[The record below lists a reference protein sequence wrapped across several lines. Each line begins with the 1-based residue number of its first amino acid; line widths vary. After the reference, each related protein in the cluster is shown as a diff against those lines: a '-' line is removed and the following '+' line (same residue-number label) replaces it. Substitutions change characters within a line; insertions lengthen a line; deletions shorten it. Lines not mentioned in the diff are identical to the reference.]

1 MLIPRKVKETIHSL
15 KNPNQINKIFYGL
28 LEIWLPNLNG
38 RIPPCYRAR
47 SLLDPSRN
55 VRIYKN
61 KLVSKKLMDP
71 EKERDENDYY
81 HQRGG

>member
-1 MLIPRKVKETIHSL
+1 MDPKSPFQKQCRVNDYNTLTNVNE
-15 KNPNQINKIFYGL
+15 
-28 LEIWLPNLNG
+28 

-47 SLLDPSRN
+47 SLSDPSRN
-55 VRIYKN
+55 VWIYKN

-81 HQRGG
+81 HQRGD

>member
-1 MLIPRKVKETIHSL
+1 MFNEATFREI
-15 KNPNQINKIFYGL
+15 L
-28 LEIWLPNLNG
+28 LPSSGNVNE

-47 SLLDPSRN
+47 SLSDPSRN
-55 VRIYKN
+55 VWIYKN

-81 HQRGG
+81 HQRGD